1 MITKL
6 LIGLLIVGIA
16 AVISFCLCRI
26 VRHSLPSDHEAD
38 FRKGNKDE

>member
-16 AVISFCLCRI
+16 AVFSFCLCRI
-26 VRHSLPSDHEAD
+26 VRHSIPGGNETDL
-38 FRKGNKDE
+38 RKGEQR